1 MPALLTE
8 LIVPS
13 GFSQEGTIEAEEF
26 TQQLYNEL
34 KSTPQPCLV
43 PFLKVTTR
51 SSSTVRS
58 GF

>member
-1 MPALLTE
+1 MPVLLTV
-8 LIVPS
+8 LNILS

-43 PFLKVTTR
+43 PFLKVPTR